1 MTERLEL
8 KEAGPSSV
16 TIGWIG
22 TGIMGAPMCGHLMK
36 AGYKA
41 VIYTRTK
48 EKAETLLE
56 NGAQWADSPAQVA
69 ERADIIFTIVGFPED
84 VRQVYLGEQGIIHGV
99 RSGAITVDMTTTEPS
114 LSQEVAAELAKKDV
128 RAVDAPV
135 SGGDVGAINA
145 TLSIMIGGDE
155 AAVNLVM
162 PLFELMGKSARYQ
175 GGPGM
180 GQHTKMCNQITL
192 SGTMMG
198 VCQALLYGHKAGLN
212 LETLI
217 GSISKGAAG
226 CWVLDFLA
234 PKMAVHDFAPGFY
247 VEHFL
252 KDLRIALKEAKQ
264 TGLKLPGLEQ
274 AVQLYER
281 VVELGHGRSSYH
293 ALLLAIEDLSGAS
306 IKG

>member
-1 MTERLEL
+1 MAKRSENI
-8 KEAGPSSV
+8 KVAPGGIK
-16 TIGWIG
+16 IGWVG
-22 TGIMGAPMCGHLMK
+22 TGIMGSPMCGHLMD
-36 AGYKA
+36 AGYQT
-41 VIYTRTK
+41 VIYSRTK
-48 EKAETLLE
+48 AKATGLIER
-56 NGAQWADSPAQVA
+56 GAQWVDSPAEVA
-69 ERADIIFTIVGFPED
+69 AKADIIFTIVGFPED
-84 VRQVYLGEQGIIHGV
+84 VHEVYLGENSIIKGV
-99 RSGAITVDMTTTEPS
+99 RPGAITVDMTTTEPS
-114 LSQEVAAELAKKDV
+114 LAQEIAAALAEKDV
-128 RAVDAPV
+128 LAVDAPV

-145 TLSIMIGGDE
+145 TLSIMVGGDKE
-155 AAVNLVM
+155 AVDTVF
-162 PLFELMGKSARYQ
+162 PLFELMGKNVQYQ

-198 VCQALLYGHKAGLN
+198 VCQALLYGHQAGLN

-234 PKMAVHDFAPGFY
+234 PKMAVHDFKPGFY

-274 AVQLYER
+274 AVNLYER

-293 ALLLAIEDLSGAS
+293 ALLLAIEDLSGVS

>member
-1 MTERLEL
+1 M
-8 KEAGPSSV
+8 
-16 TIGWIG
+16 
-22 TGIMGAPMCGHLMK
+22 
-36 AGYKA
+36 
-41 VIYTRTK
+41 
-48 EKAETLLE
+48 
-56 NGAQWADSPAQVA
+56 
-69 ERADIIFTIVGFPED
+69 
-84 VRQVYLGEQGIIHGV
+84 
-99 RSGAITVDMTTTEPS
+99 DMTTTEPS
-114 LSQEVAAELAKKDV
+114 LSQKIAGILAEKDV
-128 RAVDAPV
+128 CAVDAPV

-155 AAVNLVM
+155 KAVNLVM
-162 PLFELMGKSARYQ
+162 PLFELMGKNAKYQ

-180 GQHTKMCNQITL
+180 GQHTKMCNQVTL

-198 VCQALLYGHKAGLN
+198 VCQALLYGHKAGLD
-212 LETLI
+212 LDTLI

-234 PKMAVHDFAPGFY
+234 PKMAVHDFEPGFY

-293 ALLLAIEDLSGAS
+293 ALLLAIEDLSDAS